1 MKDNQEA
8 GADEAE
14 FSVLWFAPRSK
25 IVDALGTRFYLREE
39 GSIGP
44 AANRALAVGA
54 RASAALRATLAHPGA
69 LGAIVLISPPAID
82 RLDADVAA
90 RLRDIETPV
99 LALFGMDDK
108 TSPPEFG
115 AAWRRALPKCFQTF
129 VFDAGADMAN
139 ERPEAVAAIVADFL
153 ARGEGFL
160 VTTADERLYP

>member
-1 MKDNQEA
+1 MKDIQET
-8 GADEAE
+8 GADDAE

-25 IVDALGTRFYLREE
+25 ITERLDARFHLREE

-44 AANRALAVGA
+44 AANRALAAGA
-54 RASAALRATLAHPGA
+54 LASAALRAALAHPGA
-69 LGAIVLISPPAID
+69 IGAVVLISPPAVE

-90 RLRDIETPV
+90 RLREIETPV

-108 TSPPEFG
+108 ASPPDLG

-139 ERPEAVAAIVADFL
+139 ERPEAVAALVADFL

-160 VTTADERLYP
+160 VKTADERLYP